1 MKRLVV
7 VLVLFLGC
15 SKKAPEPETLAF
27 QSLGAF
33 DYTEK
38 MKLPVDVAGWNG
50 KYVKATGFIN
60 PLSQTRNITSF
71 LLVKDRAS
79 CCYGKMP
86 QMNHYISIKLKPG
99 ETTNYSTDPVTVR
112 GVIQIE
118 ERFDGDWP
126 LGLYWM
132 DGAEVI
138 K

>member
-1 MKRLVV
+1 MKRLAAAI
-7 VLVLFLGC
+7 LLLAGC
-15 SKKAPEPETLAF
+15 SKKAPEVETLPF
-27 QSLGAF
+27 LSLGAF

-38 MKLPVDVAGWNG
+38 MKLPAEVTAWNG
-50 KYVKATGFIN
+50 KPVKATGFMN
-60 PLSQTRNITSF
+60 PLSQTRNLTAF

-86 QMNHYISIKLKPG
+86 QMNHYISVKLKAG
-99 ETTNYSTDPVTVR
+99 ETINYSTDPVTIR

-118 ERFDGDWP
+118 ERWDGDWP

-132 DGAEVI
+132 DGAEVV

>member
-1 MKRLVV
+1 MKRWVA
-7 VLVLFLGC
+7 VLALLLGC

-38 MKLPVDVAGWNG
+38 MKLPADVTGWNG

-86 QMNHYISIKLKPG
+86 QMNHYISVKLKPG
-99 ETTNYSTDPVTVR
+99 EATNYSTDPVTVR
-112 GVIQIE
+112 GVIRVE

-132 DGAEVI
+132 DGAEVV

>member
-1 MKRLVV
+1 MMRLT
-7 VLVLFLGC
+7 LALLILAGC
-15 SKKAPEPETLAF
+15 SKKAPEVETLPF
-27 QSLGAF
+27 LSLGAF

-38 MKLPVDVAGWNG
+38 MKLPAEVTAWNG
-50 KYVKATGFIN
+50 KHVKATGFIN

-86 QMNHYISIKLKPG
+86 QMNHYISVKLKPG
-99 ETTNYSTDPVTVR
+99 ETVNYSTDPVTIR
-112 GVIQIE
+112 GVIQID
-118 ERFDGDWP
+118 ERWDGDWP

-132 DGAEVI
+132 DGAEVA